1 MNRTLKI
8 QGWDDCPSHKK
19 EIDGFLLA
27 NYAPYTCKTMQEKGV
42 CHFADSETC
51 LLKKFKGGIL
61 VEPNPRRFAYGAM
74 NRRNLSTKD
83 GEYGKGIG

>member
-1 MNRTLKI
+1 MNLTLKI

-51 LLKKFKGGIL
+51 LLKKYQNGTL
-61 VEPNPRRFAYGAM
+61 VEPNPRRFAYGAT
-74 NRRNLSTKD
+74 NRKNLLAKD
-83 GEYGKGIG
+83 G